1 MTPNEI
7 WKWVWDWVFGWHCR
21 GVTRKPP
28 GKSVGL
34 RAGISGN
41 LGRTRP
47 IRPMNHQPHILSLS
61 QPQTLGGCQ
70 LTGHFQL
77 SKPQAQAQ
85 AAHAQFQAQL
95 QAQAQSHAQ
104 LHNGW
109 TGNFGVCSPSV
120 SAPGMGS
127 AKRGSQK
134 PPSRPHSSVNATT
147 QLPGLR
153 PWS

>member
-1 MTPNEI
+1 MELD
-7 WKWVWDWVFGWHCR
+7 K
-21 GVTRKPP
+21 KPAQ
-28 GKSVGL
+28 GGL
-34 RAGISGN
+34 ISGLGAGSSGN

-47 IRPMNHQPHILSLS
+47 IRPMNHQPPYLSLS
-61 QPQTLGGCQ
+61 QPQTLGGSY
-70 LTGHFQL
+70 LPGHFQL
-77 SKPQAQAQ
+77 SEPQAQALAQTQYAQAQ

-95 QAQAQSHAQ
+95 QAQAQSLAQ
-104 LHNGW
+104 LHNAW

-134 PPSRPHSSVNATT
+134 PPSRPHCSANATT

-153 PWS
+153 LWR